1 MEPGSGSRVFIKTK
15 ADFEALIKNHEWP
28 RISKSS

>member
-15 ADFEALIKNHEWP
+15 ADFEALIK
-28 RISKSS
+28 KSWMTKN